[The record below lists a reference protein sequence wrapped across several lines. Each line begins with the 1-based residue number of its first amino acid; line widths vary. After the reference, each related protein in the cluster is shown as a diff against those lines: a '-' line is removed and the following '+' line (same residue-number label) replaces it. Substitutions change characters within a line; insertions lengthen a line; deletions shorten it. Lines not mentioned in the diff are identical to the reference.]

1 MEEDEIESGPVV
13 QYLSV
18 LIGNRRLNSAH
29 FNFQTFNFPK
39 KDINTFNFPKMDIHT
54 NDDESNVKY
63 DGFVENG
70 GDEDSLSS
78 R

>member
-1 MEEDEIESGPVV
+1 MEEDEIEGGPVV

-18 LIGNRRLNSAH
+18 LIGNRRLNSTH

-54 NDDESNVKY
+54 NDDKSNVKF
-63 DGFVENG
+63 DGFVAN
-70 GDEDSLSS
+70 
-78 R
+78 